1 VPAKLEFQKRV
12 AADLLGCGVN
22 RVRFDQERLDEISE
36 AITREE
42 IRFLIKDG
50 AIYKAPEKGTS
61 RARVRAR
68 KRKKR
73 KRGPGSREGA
83 KYSRISRKE
92 LWMMRV
98 RAQRKKLREL
108 RDRKLLTKS
117 DYRRVYK
124 MVKAGAFKS
133 TAAMLE
139 YLKENNLIR
148 RPLM

>member
-1 VPAKLEFQKRV
+1 
-12 AADLLGCGVN
+12 
-22 RVRFDQERLDEISE
+22 
-36 AITREE
+36 
-42 IRFLIKDG
+42 
-50 AIYKAPEKGTS
+50 
-61 RARVRAR
+61 
-68 KRKKR
+68 
-73 KRGPGSREGA
+73 
-83 KYSRISRKE
+83 
-92 LWMMRV
+92 MMRV